1 VRASPPVSVVIPTW
15 NGAAWIRDTIASAL
29 AQTFQDFEVLV
40 ADDGSSDGT
49 VELARAVE
57 DARVRVVAFGQNVGI
72 IGNWNRATAHA
83 RGELIK
89 YLFQDDLLEPACLST
104 MVERFRERPDAGMVF
119 SRREMLIDAEG
130 DSEAAAAWWER
141 FATLHAAYGTVP
153 RWSEAG
159 DLFRPWAAAKCIGN
173 WIGEPTCVMVR
184 RGAFVKT
191 GLFHRRMV
199 QLADM
204 EMWARLAFHFP
215 VGFVDEALCRFRVH
229 AKSATRRHTT
239 GARDWLDRLWM
250 LDGLLDDAEIAA
262 ARPDVA
268 KMRRHEAR
276 AVAKRLLRGHGAD
289 TRLTPKRAIPGAR
302 IWVGHRL
309 ERLARVRVPLHP
321 PLAENRGRE
330 RVRATDDPGGTPR
343 TDAT

>member
-1 VRASPPVSVVIPTW
+1 MSAPPPVSIVIPTW
-15 NGAAWIRDTIASAL
+15 NGSPWIRDTLASAL
-29 AQTFQDFEVLV
+29 AQTHGEFECLV
-40 ADDGSSDGT
+40 VDDGSSDGT
-49 VELARAVE
+49 AELARSVT
-57 DARVRVVAFGQNVGI
+57 DPRIRVVACSTNVGI
-72 IGNWNRATAHA
+72 IGNWNRAVALS
-83 RGELIK
+83 RGSLVK
-89 YLFQDDLLEPACLST
+89 FLFHDDLLEPQCLQT
-104 MVERFRERPDAGMVF
+104 MVARFAERPDAGFVF
-119 SRREMLIDAEG
+119 SRREMLVDDQG
-130 DSEAAAAWWER
+130 DPEAAAAWWER
-141 FATLHAAYGTVP
+141 FASLHAAYGSVP

-159 DLFRPWAAAKCIGN
+159 ALFKPWAAAKCIGN

-184 RGAFVKT
+184 REAFVRT
-191 GLFHRRMV
+191 GLFHVRMV

-215 VGFVDEALCRFRVH
+215 VGFVDEPLCRFRVH

-250 LDGLLDDAEIAA
+250 LDGLLDDEAIAS

-289 TRLTPKRAIPGAR
+289 TRLTPKRAIPGMRAW
-302 IWVGHRL
+302 IGHRL

-321 PLAENRGRE
+321 PLKG
-330 RVRATDDPGGTPR
+330 
-343 TDAT
+343 